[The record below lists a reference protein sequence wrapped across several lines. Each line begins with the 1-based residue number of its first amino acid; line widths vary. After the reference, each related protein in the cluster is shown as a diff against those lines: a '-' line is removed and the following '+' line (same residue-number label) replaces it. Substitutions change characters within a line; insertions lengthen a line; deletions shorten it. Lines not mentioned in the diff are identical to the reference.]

1 MTQHDQQSSGVEAVT
16 NAQPSQGRRRLVK
29 GAIIAVPAIFTV
41 RNGFARPN
49 SMPPSQEE
57 ACTSFLLAG
66 SNTTPSMQ
74 SFIAAPGNSNFDPNA
89 ITPKGCM
96 PPPPTTPTTP

>member
-57 ACTSFLLAG
+57 ACTSLLAALQHQVC
-66 SNTTPSMQ
+66 TL
-74 SFIAAPGNSNFDPNA
+74 
-89 ITPKGCM
+89 
-96 PPPPTTPTTP
+96 